1 MHKAKNVLTMI
12 SIKKSSCIFAT
23 IISFML
29 TVLTLSCS
37 EHERVLSKNDVQEN
51 YLQLF
56 SYQSLDCLS
65 TEDIYTLSLAIKR
78 FGIYIDG
85 NDLKYRAESAQ
96 QINID
101 PELYTIIKGFINKED
116 IKTRS
121 DGDPSD
127 CVAQSLSL
135 WGGASYE
142 TINAYIRSEFGDN
155 GVPAEMIFDVIR
167 HFFPKAQPHYLDT
180 NDIDFSA
187 SIMTTVGVMYTGNK
201 YSLHMVNIDDID
213 SLGNVT
219 YFDKQQGRI
228 GYNNTS
234 DYSVFYTKE

>member
-1 MHKAKNVLTMI
+1 MI
-12 SIKKSSCIFAT
+12 SINKSSCIFAT

-29 TVLTLSCS
+29 IILTLSCS
-37 EHERVLSKNDVQEN
+37 EHERILSKRNDVQEN
-51 YLQLF
+51 YLQLS
-56 SYQSLDCLS
+56 SYQSFDCLS

-101 PELYTIIKGFINKED
+101 PELYTIIEGFINKEQ

-121 DGDPSD
+121 YDNPSD

-142 TINAYIRSEFGDN
+142 TINAYIISEFGND
-155 GVPAEMIFDVIR
+155 GVPADKIFDVIR

-180 NDIDFSA
+180 NDIDFST
-187 SIMTTVGVMYTGNK
+187 SIMTTVGVMYTENQN
-201 YSLHMVNIDDID
+201 SLHRVNIDYID
-213 SLGNVT
+213 SLGYVT
-219 YFDKQQGRI
+219 YFDKQQGSI
-228 GYNNTS
+228 GYNNAT